1 MQTPFNVFWSLLK
14 ICWFF
19 ILGHLLPNKG
29 KRILFLT
36 SVYTRLVEKGL
47 LHEDTLNRLNRI
59 LVLADND
66 LALTLPPSIY
76 QRVIDEEQLRE
87 AIKGIESSQEG
98 DLCLTYNEARKVS
111 QRIVS
116 LSPDWLKYDDKKTME
131 NDIVSLFYCHTA

>member
-1 MQTPFNVFWSLLK
+1 MQTSFNVFWSLLK

-19 ILGHLLPNKG
+19 ILSHLLPNKG

-47 LHEDTLNRLNRI
+47 LHEDTLNHLNQI

-66 LALTLPPSIY
+66 SALTLPPSIY
-76 QRVIDEEQLRE
+76 RRVIDDEQLRE
-87 AIKGIESSQEG
+87 AIKGIESSQED

-111 QRIVS
+111 HRIVS
-116 LSPDWLKYDDKKTME
+116 LSPDWLKYDDKR
-131 NDIVSLFYCHTA
+131 SLS